1 MARGNVVYLAGP
13 MNNVAE
19 FNRPAFNEVE
29 KELQRDKKYI
39 VINPAKLP
47 IGLNYDAYMPICFA
61 MIAAADMLCLL
72 DGWQHSP
79 GAKLEKRYAEYR
91 GLPIYRYVDG
101 EMLDLLK

>member
-13 MNNVAE
+13 MGSMAE
-19 FNRPAFNEVE
+19 LDRPAYDDAE
-29 KELQRDKKYI
+29 KALRRDKKYI

-47 IGLNYDAYMPICFA
+47 TGLAYDAYMPIRFA
-61 MIAAADMLCLL
+61 MIGAADILCLL

-79 GAKLEKRYAEYR
+79 AAKLEKRYAEYR

-101 EMLDLLK
+101 EMVDLLK